1 MKRATG
7 ILSIAF
13 SKTSIYRKSHLFDF
27 SGIVQDT
34 AFNENSRLE
43 GISKYNAVTM
53 DNLTSTILKDDDQ
66 EAFQLV
72 RYLGGILVLEE
83 GNFN

>member
-1 MKRATG
+1 MHVHVHKGRMNCF
-7 ILSIAF
+7 LSKQF
-13 SKTSIYRKSHLFDF
+13 FDF

-34 AFNENSRLE
+34 AFSENSRLQ

-66 EAFQLV
+66 EAFNLV
-72 RYLGGILVLEE
+72 KYLGGILVLEE
-83 GNFN
+83 GNFD